1 MKFLFPKKKLSSK
14 VNNACDGE
22 LDSYDAMVLLVG
34 RTDYFEMAENSSP
47 AMGMALTGAVC
58 SV

>member
-1 MKFLFPKKKLSSK
+1 MKFLFPKKNISLK